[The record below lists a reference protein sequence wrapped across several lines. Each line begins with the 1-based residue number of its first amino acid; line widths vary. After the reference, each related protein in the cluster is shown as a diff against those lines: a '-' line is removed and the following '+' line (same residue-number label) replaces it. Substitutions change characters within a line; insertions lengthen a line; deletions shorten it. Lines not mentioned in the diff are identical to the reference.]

1 VTTAL
6 PRPDAAG
13 PDIATALAA
22 LSPPPAASPAPQA
35 PPLELGEI
43 AERAA
48 LRRIHILAW
57 RDLDDPEA
65 GGSEIHAAKIA
76 GLWAAAGIDVT
87 MRTSTASGHPALS
100 TRDGYRVI
108 RKAGRYAVFPRTAL
122 SGLVGRTGKRDG
134 LVEVW
139 NGMPFFSPLWCRDPS
154 IVFLHHVHAEM
165 WRMVI
170 KQRALARAGEMIE
183 FRLAP
188 PFYRN
193 AQVVTL
199 SSSSRDEI
207 VELLGLPAANITVVP
222 PGVDP
227 RFRPGTHKSSDPL
240 IVAVGRLVPVKRFD
254 LLIDALVAVRRDHPR
269 LRAVIAGEGYER
281 RSLESQVAHAGATDW
296 ISLPG
301 RVDDDSL
308 VALYQNAWIVAST
321 SGREGWGMTLT
332 EAAAC
337 GTPSVVTDIAG
348 HRDAVLDG
356 TSGLVAP
363 AGDASDPTG
372 VAAAIHRVLSDD
384 RLRTDL
390 SAGALAHAS
399 TFTWQ
404 ATARGTLEALAAR
417 ATSRR
422 SRTGK

>member
-1 VTTAL
+1 MTTAL
-6 PRPDAAG
+6 PRPDEAG
-13 PDIATALAA
+13 PDIGTALAA
-22 LSPPPAASPAPQA
+22 LSTPA

-43 AERAA
+43 AERAG

-76 GLWAAAGIDVT
+76 SRWAAAGIDVT
-87 MRTSTASGHPALS
+87 MRSSTASGHPAFA

-122 SGLVGRTGKRDG
+122 SGLVGRTGARDG
-134 LVEVW
+134 LGEVW
-139 NGMPFFSPLWCRDPS
+139 NGRPFFSPLWCRDPS

-170 KQRALARAGEMIE
+170 KQGALARAGEMIE

-207 VELLGLPAANITVVP
+207 VDLLGLPVANITVVP

-227 RFRPGTHKSSDPL
+227 RFRPGIRKSSDPL
-240 IVAVGRLVPVKRFD
+240 VVAVGRLVPVKRFE
-254 LLIDALVAVRRDHPR
+254 LLIDALVAVKRRLPG

-281 RSLESQVAHAGATDW
+281 SSLESQVARAGASGW

-301 RVDDDSL
+301 RVDDDTLLS
-308 VALYQNAWIVAST
+308 LYQEAWAVVST
-321 SGREGWGMTLT
+321 SSREGWGMTLT

-348 HRDAVLDG
+348 HRDAVRNG
-356 TSGLVAP
+356 TSGIVAA
-363 AGDASDPTG
+363 AGDAGDPTG
-372 VAAAIHRVLSDD
+372 VASALHRVLSDD
-384 RLRTDL
+384 RLRAEL
-390 SAGALAHAS
+390 SAGAVSHAS